1 MEKKI
6 IEAVVT
12 CIINNLA
19 LAHGGRSQ
27 YDWNTLG
34 KALKGH
40 LSQGNLQ
47 GADIEGVLDAAM
59 DLEIEWYN
67 WSHFPDH
74 MIANIRRQIQ
84 DGIEK

>member
-6 IEAVVT
+6 VECVVS
-12 CIINNLA
+12 CVIANLA
-19 LAHGGRSQ
+19 LACGGRSQ
-27 YDWNTLG
+27 YDWTTLG

-47 GADIEGVLDAAM
+47 NADLEVVLDAAIENE
-59 DLEIEWYN
+59 LEYWGGTSLPAIQVA
-67 WSHFPDH
+67 
-74 MIANIRRQIQ
+74 MVRRQIQ

>member
-6 IEAVVT
+6 VESVVT

-19 LAHGGRSQ
+19 LACGGRSQ

-40 LSQGNLQ
+40 MAQGNLQ
-47 GADIEGVLDAAM
+47 GANIEDILDAAM
-59 DLEIEWYN
+59 EIEMDYWCWN
-67 WSHFPDH
+67 DMPSIQQA
-74 MIANIRRQIQ
+74 MVKRQIQ